1 MQANRVELSG
11 ILTQR
16 DALRYTP
23 AGLPLIECRI
33 LHESQQ
39 IEAGLTRQVKV
50 EVAALAVGELAQ
62 QLSQVALAQTLSV
75 SGFLAQKSQK
85 SSHIVLHICSL
96 ENI

>member
-1 MQANRVELSG
+1 MQANQVEFSG

-23 AGLPLIECRI
+23 AGLPLIECKI

-39 IEAGLTRQVKV
+39 IEASMARQVKV
-50 EVAALAVGELAQ
+50 ELAALAVGELAK
-62 QLSQVALAQTLSV
+62 QLSQLELAQTLSV
-75 SGFLAQKSQK
+75 TGFLAQKSQK

>member
-1 MQANRVELSG
+1 MQANKVELSG
-11 ILTQR
+11 ILIER

-23 AGLPLIECRI
+23 AGLPLIECKI

-39 IEAGLTRQVKV
+39 IEANIARQVKV
-50 EVAALAVGELAQ
+50 ALAALAVGEIAKK
-62 QLSQVALAQTLSV
+62 LSQLELAQTLSV

>member
-1 MQANRVELSG
+1 LQANQVEFSG
-11 ILTQR
+11 ILTQC

-23 AGLPLIECRI
+23 AGLPLIECKI

-39 IEAGLTRQVKV
+39 IEANMARQVKV
-50 EVAALAVGELAQ
+50 ELAALAVGELAKK
-62 QLSQVALAQTLSV
+62 LSQLELAQTLSV
-75 SGFLAQKSQK
+75 TGFLAQKSQK

>member
-1 MQANRVELSG
+1 LQANKVELSG
-11 ILTQR
+11 ILIEC

-23 AGLPLIECRI
+23 AGLPLIECKI

-39 IEAGLTRQVKV
+39 IEANIARQVKV
-50 EVAALAVGELAQ
+50 ALAALAVGEIAKK
-62 QLSQVALAQTLSV
+62 LSQLELAQTLSV

>member
-1 MQANRVELSG
+1 MQANQVKFSG
-11 ILTQR
+11 VLVQR

-23 AGLPLIECRI
+23 AGLPLIECKI

-39 IEAGLTRQVKV
+39 TEANMARQVKV
-50 EVAALAVGELAQ
+50 ELAALAVGELAKK
-62 QLSQVALAQTLSV
+62 LSQLELAQTLSV

>member
-1 MQANRVELSG
+1 LQANQVELSG
-11 ILTQR
+11 ILIQR

-23 AGLPLIECRI
+23 AGLPLIECKI

-39 IEAGLTRQVKV
+39 IEANIARQVKV
-50 EVAALAVGELAQ
+50 ELAALAVGDIAKK
-62 QLSQVALAQTLSV
+62 LSQLELAQTLSV

>member
-1 MQANRVELSG
+1 MQANQVEFSG

-23 AGLPLIECRI
+23 AGFPLIECKI

-39 IEAGLTRQVKV
+39 IEASMARQVKV
-50 EVAALAVGELAQ
+50 ELAALAVGELAKK
-62 QLSQVALAQTLSV
+62 LSQLELAQTLSV
-75 SGFLAQKSQK
+75 TGFLAQKSQK

>member
-1 MQANRVELSG
+1 MQANQVEFSG
-11 ILTQR
+11 ILIQR

-23 AGLPLIECRI
+23 AGLPLIECKI

-39 IEAGLTRQVKV
+39 IEANMARQVKV
-50 EVAALAVGELAQ
+50 ELAALAVGDIAKK
-62 QLSQVALAQTLSV
+62 LSQLELAQTLSV

>member
-1 MQANRVELSG
+1 LQANKVELSG
-11 ILTQR
+11 ILIER

-23 AGLPLIECRI
+23 AGLPLIECKI

-39 IEAGLTRQVKV
+39 IEANIARQVKV
-50 EVAALAVGELAQ
+50 ALAALAVGEIAKK
-62 QLSQVALAQTLSV
+62 LSQLELAQTLSV